1 MRPYMR
7 LGEVPRKRHMRFQ
20 ENGRLAFEELF
31 GREGFSGPSSLIY
44 HRHMPEGAQDVTE
57 GPADLMTPE
66 HEQVH
71 ENAHLKGFEL
81 QPDGNGVS
89 GRQYLLVNDDVR
101 IGLVL
106 PASKQEVLYVNGSA
120 DEVLFIHEGS
130 GTLRSQFGSLR
141 FGRHDYVVIPRGTIH
156 RIDLDD
162 ISAARILCLEV
173 TGFVDV
179 PDRYRAR
186 NGQLTEIA
194 PYSERDFRGPDA
206 LESGSGPVEV
216 WQGGGSWPGI
226 VGPGERVEQPGTL
239 LNARSVVLFL
249 PSRTMVEPLFN
260 LSRRAPWQDRA
271 AIGWRGDVTTGGMSC
286 LEHRSIRACADL
298 LSARTLKVP

>member
-1 MRPYMR
+1 
-7 LGEVPRKRHMRFQ
+7 
-20 ENGRLAFEELF
+20 
-31 GREGFSGPSSLIY
+31 
-44 HRHMPEGAQDVTE
+44 
-57 GPADLMTPE
+57 MTPE

-216 WQGGGSWPGI
+216 W
-226 VGPGERVEQPGTL
+226 
-239 LNARSVVLFL
+239 
-249 PSRTMVEPLFN
+249 
-260 LSRRAPWQDRA
+260 
-271 AIGWRGDVTTGGMSC
+271 
-286 LEHRSIRACADL
+286 
-298 LSARTLKVP
+298 